1 MSFLVFRRNIPCQP
15 TNTPSKTARNVIT
28 LNFTI
33 RIGKERENKN
43 LKEVSIV
50 TKDAKAYE
58 ITFLAKLATNP
69 TVPFEIL
76 AEKYLENCKNKALKI
91 TTLSNKDYLIR
102 KHILPI
108 FKDKAIG
115 DIDTYMIAEW
125 QRGLYE
131 SSEVYAPTYIH
142 NINNLLKYIFDYA
155 VKIYK
160 LPSNPVR
167 ICGSIGKARNN
178 HMDYWTPDEFSLFT
192 TALQDTKRN
201 RSAQIKRKTDEHTLS
216 VAFTILF
223 YCGLRVGELL
233 ALTHNDIDLESSRL
247 SITKTYKRFKGTD
260 LILQPKTK
268 ASVRNIKMPAIVHKM
283 LSEYLLKLPSDN
295 PQERIFQAISY
306 NSLYRAIHSEAKLL
320 GLKEIR
326 VHDLRHSCASM
337 LANAGCDYEQIKA
350 FLGHNDV
357 RVTLNIYTHLY
368 PHKFDDIANKIDK
381 LVNTSVE
388 ENKQN

>member
-1 MSFLVFRRNIPCQP
+1 MP
-15 TNTPSKTARNVIT
+15 TYKYT
-28 LNFTI
+28 LKD
-33 RIGKERENKN
+33 GSERYYAKFYYKN
-43 LKEVSIV
+43 WQGERKQEFKRGFNRQ
-50 TKDAKAYE
+50 KDAKAYE

-167 ICGSIGKARNN
+167 ICGSIGKARND

-295 PQERIFQAISY
+295 P
-306 NSLYRAIHSEAKLL
+306 
-320 GLKEIR
+320 
-326 VHDLRHSCASM
+326 
-337 LANAGCDYEQIKA
+337 
-350 FLGHNDV
+350 
-357 RVTLNIYTHLY
+357 
-368 PHKFDDIANKIDK
+368 
-381 LVNTSVE
+381 
-388 ENKQN
+388 

>member
-1 MSFLVFRRNIPCQP
+1 MPTYKYILKDGSERYYAKFYYTNWKRERKQEFKRGFRRQ
-15 TNTPSKTARNVIT
+15 
-28 LNFTI
+28 
-33 RIGKERENKN
+33 
-43 LKEVSIV
+43 
-50 TKDAKAYE
+50 KDAKAYE
-58 ITFLAKLATNP
+58 IDFLAKLATNP

-91 TTLSNKDYLIR
+91 TTLSNKEYLIR

-108 FKDKAIG
+108 FKDKPIG
-115 DIDTYMIAEW
+115 DIDAYMIAEW
-125 QRGLYE
+125 QKSLYK
-131 SSEVYAPTYIH
+131 SSEAYAPTYIH

-155 VKIYK
+155 AKIYK

-167 ICGSIGKARNN
+167 ICGSIGKARND
-178 HMDYWTPDEFSLFT
+178 HMDYWTPEEFNLFIN
-192 TALQDTKRN
+192 ALQDTKRN
-201 RSAQIKRKTDEHTLS
+201 RSAQIKRKTDEYTLS

-233 ALTHNDIDLESSRL
+233 ALTHNDIDLENSRL

-357 RVTLNIYTHLY
+357 RITLNIYTHLY

>member
-50 TKDAKAYE
+50 KKDAKAYE

>member
-1 MSFLVFRRNIPCQP
+1 M
-15 TNTPSKTARNVIT
+15 
-28 LNFTI
+28 
-33 RIGKERENKN
+33 
-43 LKEVSIV
+43 
-50 TKDAKAYE
+50 
-58 ITFLAKLATNP
+58 
-69 TVPFEIL
+69 
-76 AEKYLENCKNKALKI
+76 
-91 TTLSNKDYLIR
+91 
-102 KHILPI
+102 
-108 FKDKAIG
+108 
-115 DIDTYMIAEW
+115 
-125 QRGLYE
+125 
-131 SSEVYAPTYIH
+131 YAPTYIH

-167 ICGSIGKARNN
+167 ICGSIGKARND

-268 ASVRNIKMPAIVHKM
+268 ASVRNIKMPAIVHKI